1 MAIVDQQ
8 TVKDLEFQE
17 IRMLLMKAC
26 IGETARGRMEKLL
39 PISRVKTLKQALGKL
54 HELFQIKTEGHP
66 FPRIDFEELSSEIK
80 HLDILGSVLSEQSFQ
95 NILIASKLTNDLIYF
110 FNKQEESFP
119 MLCAEMEKVYCTE
132 DLIKPIENVFNARG
146 EVKDDASPA
155 LASIRKE
162 IISLRRKIARLFNKE
177 MKKFIDKGYL
187 GDVKEAYLQNRR
199 VLAVQSSHKRKITGS
214 VQGHSKT
221 GNLTYIEPQ
230 SVVSLNHELEMVHD
244 DERKEVRKIL
254 SELTD
259 EIRSQIHLVKS
270 YQEILTNFDFL
281 QAKVRVAIDLKCSM
295 PSLVEGRELELY
307 RAYHPLLW
315 LKNKADSK
323 QTKPQNLKLTSK
335 SRMLVISGP
344 NAGGKSITLKTVGLL
359 QLMLQC
365 GLMVPVHVNSR
376 MGFFQHILTDIGD
389 NQSIENQLSTYS
401 YRLKRMKHFL
411 DIATEKSLLLLD
423 EFGTGSDPE
432 LGGALAE
439 VFFEGLY
446 GKGSFG
452 IITTHY
458 SNIKLKASELKQAI
472 NGSMLFDRDSL
483 APLFQLDI
491 GQPGSS
497 FTFEVATINGISP
510 KLIASAKSRLDSKKV
525 KMDQLIADLQKEKS
539 RIQTLTNKQQKAEI
553 AAKHAEH
560 NFQMKLSKLEER
572 DAAQAKLIEENNTL
586 LHRGKKLESFI
597 KQIDPKGKN
606 KETLEEM
613 KKYLL
618 VERGKQM
625 DIAKAKK
632 LKESESLKRK
642 KKPKVRP
649 NQHLIKLGS
658 TVKLINGKERGT
670 VMELDKEYANV
681 AFGVFK
687 TRVKLNQLKFVK

>member
-1 MAIVDQQ
+1 
-8 TVKDLEFQE
+8 
-17 IRMLLMKAC
+17 MKAC
-26 IGETARGRMEKLL
+26 VGETARGQMEKLM
-39 PISRVKTLKQALGKL
+39 PVSRVKTLRESLGKL
-54 HELFQIKTEGHP
+54 HELFKIKTEGHT

-80 HLDILGSVLSEQSFQ
+80 LLDIQGSVLTEQSFQ
-95 NILIASKLTNDLIYF
+95 NILAASKLVNDLIYF
-110 FNKQEESFP
+110 FNKQEEVFP
-119 MLCAEMEKVYCTE
+119 MLCAEMEQVYFTD
-132 DLIKPIENVFNARG
+132 DLIKPIERVFTARG
-146 EVKDDASPA
+146 EVKDDASTV

-162 IISLRRKIARLFNKE
+162 IVTLRRKIARLFNKE
-177 MKKFIDKGYL
+177 MKRFIDKGYL

-199 VLAVQSSHKRKITGS
+199 VLAVQSSHKRKIAGS

-230 SVVSLNHELEMVHD
+230 AVVTLNHELEMVHD
-244 DERKEVRKIL
+244 DERREVRKIL

-259 EIRSQIHLVKS
+259 EIRGNIHLVKA
-270 YQEILTNFDFL
+270 YQRILTNFDFL
-281 QAKVRVAIDLKCSM
+281 QAKARVAIDLNCSM
-295 PSLVEGRELELY
+295 PSLVDGRELELY

-315 LKNKADSK
+315 MKNKVENK
-323 QTKPQNLKLTSK
+323 PTKPQNLKLTSK
-335 SRMLVISGP
+335 GRMLVISGP
-344 NAGGKSITLKTVGLL
+344 NAGGKSITLKTVGLI

-411 DIATEKSLLLLD
+411 DTATEKSLLLLD

-439 VFFEGLY
+439 VFFEELY

-458 SNIKLKASELKQAI
+458 SNIKLKASELKQAM
-472 NGSMLFDRDSL
+472 NGSMLFDKDSL
-483 APLFQLDI
+483 APLYQLDI

-539 RIQTLTNKQQKAEI
+539 RIQTLTSKQQKAEL
-553 AAKHAEH
+553 AAKQAEH
-560 NFQMKLSKLEER
+560 NFKVKLDKFEER
-572 DAAQAKLIEENNTL
+572 DAAQSKLIEENNTL

-597 KQIDPKGKN
+597 KQIDLKGKN
-606 KETLEEM
+606 KEALDEV

-618 VERGKQM
+618 VERGKQL
-625 DIAKAKK
+625 DIAKAKE
-632 LKESESLKRK
+632 LKEAESRKRN

-649 NQHLIKLGS
+649 NQHLIKVGS

-670 VMELDKEYANV
+670 VMEMDKNYATV

-687 TRVKLNQLKFVK
+687 TRVKLNQLKFVN

>member
-1 MAIVDQQ
+1 
-8 TVKDLEFQE
+8 
-17 IRMLLMKAC
+17 MKAC
-26 IGETARGRMEKLL
+26 IGDTARNQMEKLM
-39 PISRVKTLKQALGKL
+39 PIPRVKTLREALGRL
-54 HELFQIKTEGHP
+54 DELFKIKTEGHA
-66 FPRIDFEELSSEIK
+66 FPRIDFEELTAEIK
-80 HLDILGSVLSEQSFQ
+80 LLEIQGSVLTEQSFQ
-95 NILIASKLTNDLIYF
+95 NILVASRLVNDLIYF
-110 FNKQEESFP
+110 FNKQEDLFP
-119 MLCAEMEKVYCTE
+119 MLCAEMEQVYFTD
-132 DLIKPIENVFNARG
+132 DLIKPIERVFTARG

-155 LASIRKE
+155 LSSIRKE
-162 IISLRRKIARLFNKE
+162 IVSLRRKIARLFNKE
-177 MKKFIDKGYL
+177 MKRFIDKGFL

-199 VLAVQSSHKRKITGS
+199 VLAVQSSHKRKIAGA

-230 SVVSLNHELEMVHD
+230 AVVSLNHELEMVHD
-244 DERKEVRKIL
+244 DERKEVRRIL

-259 EIRSQIHLVKS
+259 EIRGHIHLVKA
-270 YQEILTNFDFL
+270 YQQILTSFDFL
-281 QAKVRVAIDLKCSM
+281 QAKARVAIDLNCSM
-295 PSLVEGRELELY
+295 PSLVDGRELELY

-315 LKNKADSK
+315 MKNKAESK
-323 QTKPQNLKLTSK
+323 PTKPQNLKLTAK

-411 DIATEKSLLLLD
+411 DTATEKSLLLLD

-439 VFFEGLY
+439 VFFEELY

-458 SNIKLKASELKQAI
+458 SNIKLKASELKQAM
-472 NGSMLFDRDSL
+472 NGSMLFDKDSL

-539 RIQTLTNKQQKAEI
+539 RIQTLTNKQQKAEL
-553 AAKHAEH
+553 AAKQAEH
-560 NFQMKLSKLEER
+560 NFKVKLDKLEER
-572 DAAQAKLIEENNTL
+572 DAAQTKLIEANNTL

-597 KQIDPKGKN
+597 KQIEPKGKN
-606 KETLEEM
+606 KEALEEV

-618 VERGKQM
+618 VERGKQL
-625 DIAKAKK
+625 DIAKAKE
-632 LKESESLKRK
+632 LKEAEARKRN

-649 NQHLIKLGS
+649 NQHLIKVGS

-670 VMELDKEYANV
+670 VLEMDKDYATV